1 MNNAKPTSSVWE
13 LVKHYTEKVA
23 DAYEREG
30 QAAQAARL
38 RTVKPH
44 DFWRYTAT
52 ELLGAFG
59 LRRAQQQTRH
69 KSAGALLKHY
79 AMADLELGQVGAL

>member
-44 DFWRYTAT
+44 DFRRYTAT

-59 LRRAQQQTRH
+59 LRRAQQTRH
-69 KSAGALLKHY
+69 KPADTLLKHY
-79 AMADLELGQVGAL
+79 AMADLELGQVDAL